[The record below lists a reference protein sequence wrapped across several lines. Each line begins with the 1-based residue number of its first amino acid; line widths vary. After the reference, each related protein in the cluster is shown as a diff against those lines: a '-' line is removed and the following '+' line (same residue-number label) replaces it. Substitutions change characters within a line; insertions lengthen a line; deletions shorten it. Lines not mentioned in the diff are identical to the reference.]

1 MIRIGVTTGDPAG
14 IGPEIVEK
22 ALRFHLLKKD
32 IIYVIYGKYSQSMHG
47 IKPVKVDSVQEAIN
61 PGVLYYI
68 EIDDDEVS
76 VAQPGTKSGEV
87 AFRILEKCTEDI
99 QAGQLHGL
107 VTAPVSKIHITPFDK
122 EFIGHTEYL
131 AKKAGVDNVVMSF
144 WGPVFDLALLS
155 THLGI
160 NQLSDYLTKELIESK
175 AKLIIK
181 EYTKISKDPKIA
193 MLAVNPHA
201 SENGM
206 FGNEDFI
213 LTEVI
218 ECLGSEGIL
227 IDGPFPADTFF
238 AHHLDKYDLVIS
250 PFHDQGLIPF
260 KMLSKSE
267 GVNVTLGLPYYRTSV
282 DHGTAF
288 DIAGQDVADSRSMQS
303 AIKWLEARLSSY
315 QEDSRA
321 YRVFAEYYDDYMAH
335 VNYNLWT
342 ELVLREFKNLSGNN
356 PTNILE
362 IACGTAT
369 IGCNLV
375 KKGFK
380 VSASDNSA
388 EMLQIGSQ
396 KKNCPQLY
404 LADMLDPIE
413 TKHDLILCLFDSI
426 NYLTSIENVNTMLK
440 NVRKALT
447 ANGIFVFDISTY
459 TNSKDNFTDFINL
472 EKSDEFVI
480 VHEADF
486 DSRNMLQRSNLTL
499 MKKDMFGYKLYE
511 ENHLQKIYSLEE
523 IQNALTS
530 SGLKVTGLFSP
541 HSEDNLKDLD
551 IEVMEA
557 NFERVF
563 YFVTKK

>member
-1 MIRIGVTTGDPAG
+1 
-14 IGPEIVEK
+14 
-22 ALRFHLLKKD
+22 
-32 IIYVIYGKYSQSMHG
+32 
-47 IKPVKVDSVQEAIN
+47 
-61 PGVLYYI
+61 
-68 EIDDDEVS
+68 
-76 VAQPGTKSGEV
+76 
-87 AFRILEKCTEDI
+87 
-99 QAGQLHGL
+99 
-107 VTAPVSKIHITPFDK
+107 
-122 EFIGHTEYL
+122 
-131 AKKAGVDNVVMSF
+131 
-144 WGPVFDLALLS
+144 
-155 THLGI
+155 
-160 NQLSDYLTKELIESK
+160 
-175 AKLIIK
+175 
-181 EYTKISKDPKIA
+181 
-193 MLAVNPHA
+193 
-201 SENGM
+201 
-206 FGNEDFI
+206 
-213 LTEVI
+213 
-218 ECLGSEGIL
+218 IL